1 MTTKQDIARWAEL
14 LNGAISNVAQRVK
27 QDKFNTMFQQG
38 MQPQQNTQWNAP
50 PPMRGINPGVQG
62 ALNAPLPQTT
72 TTQPN
77 MLQVLAQIVSK
88 NPEMA
93 QQAQPLIENQYN
105 TAMAAKAPWMEQG
118 RGGLAT
124 NMVTGQQISNPME
137 SAPPAERNAYKL
149 ETGNTKNEKGIF
161 YKEVIAANP
170 TTQEPLPGARP
181 RWEAWTQ
188 ETKPRMNIG
197 LQEKRLVKSY
207 QDSFNRDPAIKT
219 YKDQG
224 MSLAAVNGIIQEAK
238 KGNQVSASALGVKMA
253 KTMGEVG
260 MLSESDVTRYVQ
272 AKAIDRSAADKLNK
286 WIKGVPTDAT
296 LNDIQQI
303 ANVMRT
309 RFTEQI
315 QPIISSYAQQMA
327 TGIGIT
333 EDEAI
338 NYLASERLLGMEKQ
352 PVGGKSQNNMQTQER
367 QIVKT
372 GKTKDGRKVIQYSD
386 GKIEYQN

>member
-1 MTTKQDIARWAEL
+1 MTTKQDVLKWAEL

-27 QDKFNTMFQQG
+27 QDKFNVMFQQG

-72 TTQPN
+72 TTQPS
-77 MLQVLAQIVSK
+77 MLQVLNQIVSQ

-93 QQAQPLIENQYN
+93 QQAQPLLKHQYD
-105 TAMAAKAPWMEQG
+105 TAVAATAPWMNTP
-118 RGGLAT
+118 RGGMQTHAI
-124 NMVTGQQISNPME
+124 TGQTIENPME
-137 SAPPAERNAYKL
+137 SAPPAQKNAYKL
-149 ETGNTKNEKGIF
+149 ETGKTKNEGGIF

-170 TTQEPLPGARP
+170 TTQEPLPGAKP

-272 AKAIDRSAADKLNK
+272 AKAIDRSTADKLNK

-315 QPIISSYAQQMA
+315 QPIISSYAQQMS

-338 NYLASERLLGMEKQ
+338 NYLASERLLGIEKQ
-352 PVGGKSQNNMQTQER
+352 GDGSKPQGKGVTQER